1 MPSPVPVGVGQ
12 TTRLGPCAGRGVRP
26 HAETHAP
33 GMCVNTPQARSP
45 TPPSGCAWW
54 SGGGRGAPIPSDH
67 PCGARPPRSVT
78 AAASWRRPPSGA
90 RARAVPLSPLHRR
103 STRPL
108 DRPPRPVSAML
119 WAPDGT
125 GQDCAE
131 PTHPNSTG
139 PRVATVK
146 DVLARCAASQPR
158 LARAIHPIPPSRTPK
173 ATHVLYAVQRRGPGP
188 VSSPPSQPMAPNTRV
203 ASTLVPASPRRR
215 RRLLRNR
222 RGRLHGRGGGGP
234 PAAPKGHVRALPKP
248 LGPHRLARCRRR
260 SEALVRPAVTA
271 APYPGRGELVLA
283 HTRRAARAGRRVKQK
298 ARTQADSKT
307 PRTGRTSVRT
317 EKWMTRTVDRSLLQK
332 RFKVGT
338 CPRLRIR
345 PVPLGDQKTI

>member
-1 MPSPVPVGVGQ
+1 VTVGARRRALEEGGGDARDCRGTLQRDAAAARGGPRRREAIEHPPRFVSEMPSPVPVGVGQ

-54 SGGGRGAPIPSDH
+54 SRGGRGARIPSDH
-67 PCGARPPRSVT
+67 PCGARPPRTVT

-108 DRPPRPVSAML
+108 DRPPRPVSAVL

-146 DVLARCAASQPR
+146 DVLARCAAS
-158 LARAIHPIPPSRTPK
+158 
-173 ATHVLYAVQRRGPGP
+173 
-188 VSSPPSQPMAPNTRV
+188 
-203 ASTLVPASPRRR
+203 
-215 RRLLRNR
+215 
-222 RGRLHGRGGGGP
+222 
-234 PAAPKGHVRALPKP
+234 
-248 LGPHRLARCRRR
+248 
-260 SEALVRPAVTA
+260 
-271 APYPGRGELVLA
+271 
-283 HTRRAARAGRRVKQK
+283 
-298 ARTQADSKT
+298 
-307 PRTGRTSVRT
+307 
-317 EKWMTRTVDRSLLQK
+317 
-332 RFKVGT
+332 
-338 CPRLRIR
+338 
-345 PVPLGDQKTI
+345 